1 MVGYDSDRAFVQN
14 GQEDPMAAFLSC
26 PYLVPIERE
35 KWQNFKD
42 KEKTTEALADIFS
55 FLFFGHFL
63 VEKLPSSN
71 YSFTISLFLSSL
83 ESYCIFEH

>member
-55 FLFFGHFL
+55 FFIFWPFL
-63 VEKLPSSN
+63 GGKTP
-71 YSFTISLFLSSL
+71 F
-83 ESYCIFEH
+83 